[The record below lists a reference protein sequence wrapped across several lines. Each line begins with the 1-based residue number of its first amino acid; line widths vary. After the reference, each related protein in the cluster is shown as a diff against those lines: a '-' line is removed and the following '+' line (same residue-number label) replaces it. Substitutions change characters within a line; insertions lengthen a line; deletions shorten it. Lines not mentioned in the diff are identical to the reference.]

1 MRKRILTA
9 AVAAA
14 TLASGAQAAGFYLK
28 EQSVVGQGR
37 AFAGSAAGTDG
48 ASAAYFN
55 PAGIVGLDK
64 QVEVGLHLIK
74 PGAKVTDTGT
84 TLGGVPIQAA
94 LGAYSIS
101 VDMSEQKPYDLSPVP
116 NAHFIM
122 PLENGST
129 FGLAVG
135 APFGL
140 GNEYDNTY
148 FGQFNSINAELATIE
163 LTASLAKQ
171 VSETFAVSA
180 GLIYQSLELEQDVRS
195 STTVNAKLKGDSTE
209 TGFVLGFQKKL
220 SPVTTVGFSYRS
232 EVNHKV
238 EGTQSFTNAFTGAAA
253 TVSPTVQVAPSIFA
267 PVTLGPEIKVDAN
280 FDIPSMAALG
290 IAHDISDKTTVFADL
305 TYYGWS
311 EYKTSDITARDG
323 ALAGNVLNTIENYY
337 EDTVSYAIGMDHDYG
352 NGTTV
357 RAGIHYDPTPT
368 QDEYRSLSTPDG
380 DRTWLAFGMSKEMNE
395 TLTLDAAFTHIM
407 IDKGVVNR
415 TRVLDPLG
423 ANTTVVTK
431 AEAKGG
437 VNILSLGFRY
447 KF

>member
-55 PAGIVGLDK
+55 PAGIVGLEK

-74 PGAKVTDTGT
+74 PGAKVTDNGSTFAGT
-84 TLGGVPIQAA
+84 SIEPTLLGLGVP
-94 LGAYSIS
+94 S
-101 VDMSEQKPYDLSPVP
+101 VDMTEQSPYDLSPVP

-122 PLENGST
+122 PLDDDSA
-129 FGLAVG
+129 FGLAIG

-140 GNEYDNTY
+140 GNEYENDF
-148 FGQFNSINAELATIE
+148 FGQFNSIAAELTTIE

-171 VSETFAVSA
+171 VSDTFSVSA

-195 STTVNAKLKGDSTE
+195 SPTINAKLKGDSTD
-209 TGFVLGFQKKL
+209 TGIVLGFQKKL
-220 SPVTTVGFSYRS
+220 NDQTTIGFSYRS
-232 EVNHKV
+232 EVNHTV
-238 EGTQSFTNAFTGAAA
+238 EGTQSFTNAFTGAS
-253 TVSPTVQVAPSIFA
+253 TSVTSNLGGGMTQVLQ
-267 PVTLGPEIKVDAN
+267 PVLDVDAN

-290 IAHDISDKTTVFADL
+290 IAHDISDKTTVFADV
-305 TYYGWS
+305 TFYGWS
-311 EYKTSDITARDG
+311 EYKTSEITARSG
-323 ALAGNVLNTIENYY
+323 AGLLNGQVINTIENYY

-380 DRTWLAFGMSKEMNE
+380 DRTWLAFGVSKEMNE
-395 TLTLDAAFTHIM
+395 TLTLDAAVTHIM
-407 IDKGVVNR
+407 VDKGVVNR
-415 TRVLDPLG
+415 TRILDPNG
-423 ANTTVVTK
+423 TPTPVVTR
-431 AEAKGG
+431 AEANGD
-437 VNILSLGFRY
+437 VNILSLGLRY